1 MKEYGNI
8 RAAREEDA
16 SRIAEIIITNYRENF
31 YPFFRNDE
39 YYYGELNVVK
49 MASGY
54 CAGSLYLKNTYV
66 YDDGVV
72 KGIVRVNGKKIE
84 KLFVEPRFQCARI
97 GSGLLSYAL
106 NVMGADRLWVLEYN
120 RRGIAFYERNGFALT
135 GERII
140 EDDWVPLLKMEYT
153 GKAAVD

>member
-16 SRIAEIIITNYRENF
+16 SRIAEIIITTYRENF

-72 KGIVRVNGKKIE
+72 KGIVRVNGKEIE
-84 KLFVEPRFQCARI
+84 KLFVEPRFQCAHI
-97 GSGLLSYAL
+97 GAKLLSYAL

-153 GKAAVD
+153 GRTAVD